1 MDANHFFVDAKGS
14 AASLWRRASAGGRAA
29 YSAVLVRA
37 MSARELLRGGWSIF
51 RAWFLRQPRALRYG
65 AACALLVAGGLTW
78 YRVRTDPVERAVLR
92 GDLRTARKELRQV
105 HGPSRAY
112 DAGRIQEAQKAYG
125 PAAASYLVA
134 ERNGDAR
141 GFDRLLEMSRSRK
154 CRARIAAA
162 NALGELGDDRSVRA
176 LQAMSKRRFPD
187 EHGRSCSTRRAAR
200 AALQRVRSNG

>member
-1 MDANHFFVDAKGS
+1 MDANSLVAEAKGS
-14 AASLWRRASAGGRAA
+14 AAALRRRISAAA
-29 YSAVLVRA
+29 RSGYSAVFVRT

-65 AACALLVAGGLTW
+65 AACAIVLAGAAGW
-78 YRVRTDPVERAVLR
+78 YRFRTDPVERAVLR
-92 GDLRTARKELRQV
+92 GDLRTARRELRQV

-125 PAAASYLVA
+125 PAAASYLA
-134 ERNGDAR
+134 AQQNGDSR
-141 GFDRLLEMSRSRK
+141 GLDRLLEMSRSRK

-176 LQAMSKRRFPD
+176 LRALAKRKYSD
-187 EHGRSCSTRRAAR
+187 ERGRNCSTRRAAR
-200 AALQRVRSNG
+200 AALERARSRG